1 MPNAIIIHSL
11 LNRKA
16 DIMAKIILNDLEDT
30 REFGEKL
37 GCSLKTGDIIC
48 LMGDLGAGKTT
59 LTKSIGIGLGVED
72 YITSPTFT
80 LINEYKGR
88 LNLYHFDVYR
98 LEGITDL
105 DDLGFE
111 EYFYSDGVCII
122 EWGDKIQGV
131 LPENTINIRI
141 EKGEELDNR
150 ILTLSGKGNRFEELI
165 EELNID

>member
-1 MPNAIIIHSL
+1 
-11 LNRKA
+11 
-16 DIMAKIILNDLEDT
+16 MAKIILDGLEDT

-37 GCSLKTGDIIC
+37 GNLLKSGDIIC
-48 LMGDLGAGKTT
+48 LKGDLGAGKTT

-80 LINEYKGR
+80 LINEYRGK
-88 LNLYHFDVYR
+88 LDLYHFDVYR

-122 EWGDKIQGV
+122 EWGDKIQDI
-131 LPENTINIRI
+131 LPEETINISI
-141 EKGEELDNR
+141 EKGQELDER
-150 ILTLSGKGNRFEELI
+150 TIHLFGKGDRFKELI

>member
-1 MPNAIIIHSL
+1 ME
-11 LNRKA
+11 
-16 DIMAKIILNDLEDT
+16 KIILKGLEDT
-30 REFGEKL
+30 KKFGEKL
-37 GCSLKTGDIIC
+37 GSLLKSGDIIC

-98 LEGITDL
+98 LEGISDL

-111 EYFYSDGVCII
+111 EYFYSGGVCII
-122 EWGDKIQGV
+122 EWGDKIENI
-131 LPENTINIRI
+131 LPKDKINLSI
-141 EKGEELDNR
+141 EKGSELDER
-150 ILTLSGKGNRFEELI
+150 IINLSGEGSRFKELI